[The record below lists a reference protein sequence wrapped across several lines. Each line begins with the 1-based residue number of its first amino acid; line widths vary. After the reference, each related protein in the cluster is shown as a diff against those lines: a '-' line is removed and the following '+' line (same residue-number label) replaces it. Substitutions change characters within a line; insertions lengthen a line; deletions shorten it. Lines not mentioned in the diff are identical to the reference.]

1 MALVLLYQSHVLR
14 HTKRHRAQVGPHRH
28 NLLTVTEM
36 QHPTVLSRACET
48 VGVPL
53 GRGEAPVFSDTQ
65 SVRLSFCPSICEA
78 GSARSPPQFL
88 SRSPQGSPETSLSLP
103 S

>member
-65 SVRLSFCPSICEA
+65 SVRLSFCPSICAFGAIAPAVPEQV
-78 GSARSPPQFL
+78 SPRV
-88 SRSPQGSPETSLSLP
+88 SRDVPFIT
-103 S
+103 